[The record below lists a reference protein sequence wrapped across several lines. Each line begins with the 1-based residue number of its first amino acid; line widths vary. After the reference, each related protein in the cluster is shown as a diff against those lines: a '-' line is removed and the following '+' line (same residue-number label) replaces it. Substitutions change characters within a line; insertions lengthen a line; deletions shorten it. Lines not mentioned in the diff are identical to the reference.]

1 MHFHTSQ
8 TAFSKHSGAEV
19 PVRKR
24 VFKMRMLVVLT
35 APIACAAQIA
45 TNKDSVPHV
54 VLKEVSPLVYPA
66 LARTAL
72 IGGNVSLKIVVHPDG
87 TIESVTAISGHRML
101 VPAAIESA
109 KQSKFECLGCGES
122 DAVEF
127 LTYSFVPTQEADPDP
142 CCCTLDAARPKK
154 NEPRTVQ
161 VSQSENHIA
170 IKAAP
175 VCMCPNTAC
184 PCNVAWVRAHSRYRS
199 AKCGYLWK
207 CGTRVIRLE

>member
-19 PVRKR
+19 PVRKL
-24 VFKMRMLVVLT
+24 VIKMRMLVVLT
-35 APIACAAQIA
+35 ASVALWQLALLECAAQVA
-45 TNKDSVPHV
+45 
-54 VLKEVSPLVYPA
+54 
-66 LARTAL
+66 
-72 IGGNVSLKIVVHPDG
+72 
-87 TIESVTAISGHRML
+87 TIESVTEIRGHRML

-109 KQSKFECLGCGES
+109 KQSKFECQGCGES

-154 NEPRTVQ
+154 NEPLTAQ
-161 VSQSENHIA
+161 VSQAENHIV

-175 VCMCPNTAC
+175 VCMCPNAAC

-207 CGTRVIRLE
+207 CGTRVIGLE